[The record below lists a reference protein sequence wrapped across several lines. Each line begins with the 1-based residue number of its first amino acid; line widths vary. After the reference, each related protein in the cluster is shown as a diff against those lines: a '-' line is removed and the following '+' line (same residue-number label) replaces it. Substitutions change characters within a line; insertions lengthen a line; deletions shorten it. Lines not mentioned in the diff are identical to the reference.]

1 MDYLFMAFYV
11 IGVFLLAYSISAAK
25 DPEPKPKPK
34 PILGGLTAGSAN
46 GLDDIQSIAAKVKKF
61 IANLTCGV
69 LQQFL

>member
-25 DPEPKPKPK
+25 DPEPKPKP
-34 PILGGLTAGSAN
+34 ILGGLTAGSAN
-46 GLDDIQSIAAKVKKF
+46 ELDDIESIVAKVKKF